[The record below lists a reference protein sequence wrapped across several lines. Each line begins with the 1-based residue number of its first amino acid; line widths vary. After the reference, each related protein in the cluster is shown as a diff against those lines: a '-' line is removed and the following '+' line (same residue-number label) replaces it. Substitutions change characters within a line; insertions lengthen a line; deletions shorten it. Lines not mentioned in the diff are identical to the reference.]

1 MGKYL
6 FAIAIVTGIGFG
18 LVRVLGP
25 SVEPK
30 TSVDDS
36 SKVSTSTR
44 VSYEFYELLEED
56 EVVVPESKYRST
68 PKTANLDH
76 PTLLQ
81 IAAVKEVV
89 KAEDLV
95 ERFRKTGL
103 TVGMVER
110 NQWWLI
116 RSEPFTTYEQLK
128 RAISTV
134 ERLNFH
140 PIQIEVK

>member
-1 MGKYL
+1 VGKYL
-6 FAIAIVTGIGFG
+6 LAIALVTGIGFG
-18 LVRVLGP
+18 LVRVIGP
-25 SVEPK
+25 SIDPK
-30 TSVDDS
+30 TRVDDS
-36 SKVSTSTR
+36 SEVSTSTR